1 MENKKKKKKENI
13 YLTKPEKE
21 FKKIAKNILNENL
34 DIQAIWGYNNI
45 MRLRRQ
51 HVFD

>member
-1 MENKKKKKKENI
+1 
-13 YLTKPEKE
+13 
-21 FKKIAKNILNENL
+21 LNENL
-34 DIQAIWGYNNI
+34 DIQAIWDYNNI